1 MLRKMQIPVKDI
13 LRIYESEDMSV
24 VVETFV
30 SRIRAIDEEVN
41 ALTDL
46 RRIVNDFL
54 ATMTRNGITKISA
67 LPLLYEVWKNSWI
80 PWKITGPEAI
90 KSLPQYR
97 TV

>member
-1 MLRKMQIPVKDI
+1 MQIPVKDI

-54 ATMTRNGITKISA
+54 ATMTRNGIDVYKRQC
-67 LPLLYEVWKNSWI
+67 LM
-80 PWKITGPEAI
+80 
-90 KSLPQYR
+90 
-97 TV
+97 